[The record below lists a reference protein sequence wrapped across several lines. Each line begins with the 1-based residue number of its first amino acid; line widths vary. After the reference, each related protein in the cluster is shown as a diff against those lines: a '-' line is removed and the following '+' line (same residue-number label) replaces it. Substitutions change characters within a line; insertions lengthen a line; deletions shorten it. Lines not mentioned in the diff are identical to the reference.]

1 MKWLRQ
7 KWYDVSIQSKSVL
20 LMGIMLAATW
30 VLVALVMVQLHT
42 FSGKSSAI
50 MGKYMDITGFMDAF
64 SAENASLDAYMRPIQ
79 PLNARED
86 YLAAIQMT
94 NRCLAELHPDLQ
106 ADRRE
111 EYALKR
117 AISNAMAYYR
127 KCQSALLETEMPSEM
142 IEHYLLLKTQSFYI
156 DGYTRDLL
164 HSQMVQGGM
173 QWKKID
179 QANARSSK
187 QFVAF
192 LIVATVLMGLVLAV
206 FKRSIL
212 IPLAALGRA
221 ADTIGA
227 GQYDAPPVV
236 VRGDDELGRAAKS
249 FNLMQAEIRRTIWA
263 LEKQSEME
271 KHLLEKE
278 VETAQMQK
286 KLQEGRFAQ
295 LQSQI
300 NPHFLFNTLST
311 IAALAHEEQ
320 APLSEDLIL
329 RLSNFFRYSLESDEK
344 IVALGREIGLL
355 RDYMELQ
362 ETRYG
367 DRITM
372 EVHADPALSDVPVPK
387 FILQPLVENAIIHG
401 LKECGG
407 QVRVRTFRGRR
418 GITIMV
424 TDNGCGFCMQQNSG
438 TDGHH
443 SVGLNNIRE
452 RMELSGGKMDV
463 FSRPGLGTSVRL
475 IVGEKWYVQG
485 TGS

>member
-1 MKWLRQ
+1 
-7 KWYDVSIQSKSVL
+7 
-20 LMGIMLAATW
+20 
-30 VLVALVMVQLHT
+30 
-42 FSGKSSAI
+42 
-50 MGKYMDITGFMDAF
+50 
-64 SAENASLDAYMRPIQ
+64 
-79 PLNARED
+79 
-86 YLAAIQMT
+86 
-94 NRCLAELHPDLQ
+94 
-106 ADRRE
+106 
-111 EYALKR
+111 
-117 AISNAMAYYR
+117 
-127 KCQSALLETEMPSEM
+127 
-142 IEHYLLLKTQSFYI
+142 
-156 DGYTRDLL
+156 
-164 HSQMVQGGM
+164 
-173 QWKKID
+173 
-179 QANARSSK
+179 
-187 QFVAF
+187 
-192 LIVATVLMGLVLAV
+192 
-206 FKRSIL
+206 
-212 IPLAALGRA
+212 
-221 ADTIGA
+221 
-227 GQYDAPPVV
+227 
-236 VRGDDELGRAAKS
+236 
-249 FNLMQAEIRRTIWA
+249 MQAEIRHAIWA

-278 VETAQMQK
+278 VEAAQMQK

-407 QVRVRTFRGRR
+407 LVRVRTFRGRR

-424 TDNGCGFCMQQNSG
+424 TDNGCGFCPQQSG
-438 TDGHH
+438 GTTAHH
-443 SVGLNNIRE
+443 SVGLDNIRE

-463 FSRPGLGTSVRL
+463 FSRPGLGTCVRL
-475 IVGEKWYVQG
+475 IVGEELHVQG
-485 TGS
+485 AGGGG